1 MERIGGVDKKLKM
14 EDKKLDLNSIIGFIL
29 IFGILIW
36 IMYQN
41 QPSEATIAAEKA
53 KKEKVEKQEKANQ
66 VVAPQAVAE
75 PVIVAAGDSLQLAK
89 AQKTLGS
96 FAYSATLPSA
106 KEGFTTIENELVKL
120 KIANKGGYIVEATL
134 KNFEKFKKGSGQLVE
149 LIKDNNADLNIQ
161 LQTSDNRTLN
171 TKDLYFEPTLT
182 KVGEN
187 QMLSMKLKAG
197 ANEFLEYKYILKPNE
212 YMIGF
217 DLRSQGLN
225 KVLNTSKPLDLEWS
239 LKTYRNEKSVSYENR
254 YTEIYFEYED
264 GKIDYV
270 GQGNDKEED
279 SNKTTFV
286 AFKQHFFSTILLTDK
301 PFETSKLHSN
311 NLVNDETIDT
321 VYTKQLKANLP
332 LAFSNGEIDYK
343 MSWYFGPSDYKT
355 LKHYDKNLEKVIP
368 LGWGIFGW
376 INMFI
381 FIPLFG
387 FLSTTIGLSLGIAI
401 IIFTILIKIAM
412 SPITFKSF
420 LSQAKMKV
428 LRPEITELGE
438 KFKKD
443 PMKKQQ
449 ETMKLYN
456 KAGVNPMAGC
466 IPALIQIPF
475 MYASFQFFPSAFELR
490 QKGFLW
496 ADDLSSFDE
505 VIKLPF
511 HIPLY
516 GDHIS
521 LFPVLASIAIFFYMK
536 MTSGDQQMA
545 APQQEGMPDMAK
557 MMKIMIYVSPIMMLF
572 FFNSYGAGLS
582 LYNFI
587 SNLITI
593 GIMIVIKR
601 YFIDSDKIHAQI
613 QENKL
618 KEPKKQGKFQQKLQE
633 VMEQAE
639 AQKAKD
645 KKK

>member
-1 MERIGGVDKKLKM
+1 MEEKKF
-14 EDKKLDLNSIIGFIL
+14 DLNSIIGFVL

-41 QPSEATIAAEKA
+41 QPSDKEIAAEKA
-53 KKEKVEKQEKANQ
+53 KKELIAKQEAQAKADKTKT
-66 VVAPQAVAE
+66 AVL
-75 PVIVAAGDSLQLAK
+75 PVAAAATPGDTVQLAQL
-89 AQKTLGS
+89 QKTLGG

-106 KEGFTTIENELVKL
+106 KEGFTTIENEKIKL

-134 KNFEKFKKGSGQLVE
+134 KEFKKFEKNSGQLVE
-149 LIKDNNADLNIQ
+149 LIKDNNANLNIQ
-161 LQTSDNRTLN
+161 LQTADNRTLN
-171 TKDLYFEPTLT
+171 SKDLFFEPTLT
-182 KVGEN
+182 KNGAD
-187 QMLSMKLKAG
+187 QILTMRLKAG
-197 ANEFLEYKYILKPNE
+197 ANEFLEYKYVLKPND
-212 YMIGF
+212 YLVGF
-217 DLRSQGLN
+217 DVRSQGLN
-225 KVLNTSKPLDLEWS
+225 KVLNTGKPLDLQWD
-239 LKTYRNEKSVSYENR
+239 LKTYRNEKSISYENR
-254 YTEIYFEYED
+254 YAEIYYNYKD
-264 GKIDYV
+264 GKESYV
-270 GQGNDKEED
+270 GQGDHKEETPEKVD
-279 SNKTTFV
+279 YI
-286 AFKQHFFSTILLTDK
+286 AFKQHFFATILQTNTS
-301 PFETSKLHSN
+301 FEKSQLVSQ
-311 NLVNDETIDT
+311 NLVKDEKIDT
-321 VYTKQLKANLP
+321 VYTKQFKANVP

-343 MSWYFGPSDYKT
+343 MSWYFGPADYKI
-355 LKHYDKNLEKVIP
+355 LKSYDKNFEKIIP

-376 INMFI
+376 INRLI

-387 FLSTTIGLSLGIAI
+387 FLSSTIGLSLGIAI
-401 IIFTILIKIAM
+401 IIFTIIIKLAM
-412 SPITFKSF
+412 SPITYKSF

-466 IPALIQIPF
+466 IPALIQLPF

-496 ADDLSSFDE
+496 ADDLSSFDS
-505 VIKLPF
+505 VVKLPF

-521 LFPVLASIAIFFYMK
+521 LFPILAAIAIFFYMK

-557 MMKIMIYVSPIMMLF
+557 MMKIMIYVSPLMMLI

-593 GIMIVIKR
+593 GIMYVIKN
-601 YFIDSDKIHAQI
+601 YIVDSDKIHAQI

-618 KEPKKQGKFQQKLQE
+618 KEPKKQSKFQQRLQE
-633 VMEQAE
+633 VMEQQE
-639 AQKAKD
+639 AAKAQN

>member
-1 MERIGGVDKKLKM
+1 ME
-14 EDKKLDLNSIIGFIL
+14 EKKLDLNSIIGFLL
-29 IFGILIW
+29 IFVILIW
-36 IMYQN
+36 IIYQN
-41 QPSEATIAAEKA
+41 QPTEASIAAEKA
-53 KKEKVEKQEKANQ
+53 KKEQVVKEEKANQ
-66 VVAPQAVAE
+66 LVAPPAAAE
-75 PVIVAAGDSLQLAK
+75 PVIVAVGDTLQLAQAK
-89 AQKTLGS
+89 KTLGS

-134 KNFEKFKKGSGQLVE
+134 KSFEKFKKGSGQLVE
-149 LIKDNNADLNIQ
+149 LIKNNNADLNIQ

-182 KVGEN
+182 KVGAD
-187 QMLSMKLKAG
+187 QILSMKLKAG

-225 KVLNTSKPLDLEWS
+225 KVLNTAKPLDLEWN
-239 LKTYRNEKSVSYENR
+239 LKSFRNEKSVSYENR
-254 YTEIYFEYED
+254 YTEIYFEYDD

-301 PFETSKLHSN
+301 PFETSKLYSN
-311 NLVNDETIDT
+311 NMVNDETIDT
-321 VYTKQLKANLP
+321 IFTKQLKANIP
-332 LAFSNGEIDYK
+332 LAFTNGEIDYK
-343 MSWYFGPSDYKT
+343 MNWYFGPSDYKI
-355 LKHYDKNLEKVIP
+355 LKQYDKNIEKIIP

-387 FLSTTIGLSLGIAI
+387 FLSTTLGLSLGIAI

-443 PMKKQQ
+443 AMKKQQ

-572 FFNSYGAGLS
+572 FFNSYGSGLS

-613 QENKL
+613 QENRL

-639 AQKAKD
+639 AQKAKE

>member
-1 MERIGGVDKKLKM
+1 ME
-14 EDKKLDLNSIIGFIL
+14 EKKLDLNSIIGFVL
-29 IFGILIW
+29 IVGILIW

-41 QPSEATIAAEKA
+41 QPDEKQVAAEKA
-53 KKEKVEKQEKANQ
+53 KKELVQKQQAETQKVKTAI
-66 VVAPQAVAE
+66 AAVAKDTT
-75 PVIVAAGDSLQLAK
+75 AADSTQLSALK
-89 AQKTLGS
+89 ATLGN

-106 KEGFTTIENELVKL
+106 KESFTTIENELVKIT
-120 KIANKGGYIVEATL
+120 IANKGGFITEATL
-134 KNFEKFKKGSGQLVE
+134 KNQERFKKGSQQLVS
-149 LIKDNNADLNIQ
+149 LIKDNNADFNISLLTQ
-161 LQTSDNRTLN
+161 DNRTLQ
-171 TKDLYFEPTLT
+171 TKDLFFEPTVT
-182 KVGEN
+182 KVGN
-187 QMLSMKLKAG
+187 DQIVSMRLKAG
-197 ANEFLEYKYILKPNE
+197 VNEYLEYKYVLKPND
-212 YMIGF
+212 YMIDF
-217 DLRSQGLN
+217 DVRSQGLN
-225 KVLNTSKPLDLEWS
+225 KVLNTSKPLDLEWK
-239 LKTYRNEKSVSYENR
+239 LKGIRNEKGIDYENR
-254 YTEIYFEYED
+254 YSEIYFEYED
-264 GKIDYV
+264 KKIDYV
-270 GQGNDKEED
+270 GQGENKEENG
-279 SNKTTFV
+279 NKVSYV
-286 AFKQHFFSTILLTDK
+286 AFKQHFFSTILLTK
-301 PFETSKLHSN
+301 TPFENAKLQSN
-311 NLVNDETIDT
+311 NLVVDT
-321 VYTKQLKANLP
+321 EKDTLFTKQFKANMP
-332 LAFSNGEIDYK
+332 LAFTNGEVDYK
-343 MSWYFGPSDYKT
+343 MNWYIGPTDYAT
-355 LKHYDKNLEKVIP
+355 LKSYDRDIHKIIS

-387 FLSTTIGLSLGIAI
+387 FLSSYIAYGIAI
-401 IIFTILIKIAM
+401 IVFTIIIKIAM
-412 SPITFKSF
+412 SPITYKSF

-490 QKGFLW
+490 QKSFLW
-496 ADDLSSFDE
+496 ADDLSSFDQ
-505 VIKLPF
+505 VAKLPF

-521 LFPVLASIAIFFYMK
+521 LFPILAAIAIFFYMK

-557 MMKIMIYVSPIMMLF
+557 IMKIMIYVSPIMMLI

-593 GIMIVIKR
+593 GIMFVIKS
-601 YFIDSDKIHAQI
+601 YIVDPEKIHAQI

-618 KEPKKQGKFQQKLQE
+618 KEPKKQGKFQQKLQKM
-633 VMEQAE
+633 MEEAE
-639 AQKAKD
+639 AQKAQQ

>member
-1 MERIGGVDKKLKM
+1 ME
-14 EDKKLDLNSIIGFIL
+14 EKKLDLNSIIGFLL
-29 IFGILIW
+29 IFVILIW
-36 IMYQN
+36 IIYQN
-41 QPSEATIAAEKA
+41 QPTEASIAAEKA
-53 KKEKVEKQEKANQ
+53 KKEQVVKEEKANQ
-66 VVAPQAVAE
+66 LVAPPAAAE
-75 PVIVAAGDSLQLAK
+75 PVIVAVGDTLQLAQAK
-89 AQKTLGS
+89 KTLGS

-134 KNFEKFKKGSGQLVE
+134 KSFEKFKKGSGQLVE
-149 LIKDNNADLNIQ
+149 LIKNNNADLNIQ
-161 LQTSDNRTLN
+161 LQTSDNRNLN

-182 KVGEN
+182 KVGAD
-187 QMLSMKLKAG
+187 QILSMKLKAG

-225 KVLNTSKPLDLEWS
+225 KVLNTAKPLDLEWN
-239 LKTYRNEKSVSYENR
+239 LKSFRNEKSVSYENR
-254 YTEIYFEYED
+254 YTEIYFEYDD

-301 PFETSKLHSN
+301 PFETSKLYSN
-311 NLVNDETIDT
+311 NMVNDETIDT
-321 VYTKQLKANLP
+321 IFTKQLKANIP
-332 LAFSNGEIDYK
+332 LAFTNGEIDYK
-343 MSWYFGPSDYKT
+343 MNWYFGPSDYKI
-355 LKHYDKNLEKVIP
+355 LKQYDKNIEKIIP

-387 FLSTTIGLSLGIAI
+387 FLSTTLGLSLGIAI

-443 PMKKQQ
+443 AMKKQQ

-572 FFNSYGAGLS
+572 FFNSYGSGLS

-618 KEPKKQGKFQQKLQE
+618 KEPKKQGKFRQKLQE

>member
-1 MERIGGVDKKLKM
+1 ME
-14 EDKKLDLNSIIGFIL
+14 EKKLDRNSIIGFVL

-41 QPSEATIAAEKA
+41 QPTEKQIAADKA
-53 KKEKVEKQEKANQ
+53 KKELVQKQ
-66 VVAPQAVAE
+66 AE
-75 PVIVAAGDSLQLAK
+75 
-89 AQKTLGS
+89 AQKVKAAAVTVVKDSTANDSTQLSALKATLGN

-106 KEGFTTIENELVKL
+106 KENFTTIENDLIKIT
-120 KIANKGGYIVEATL
+120 IANKGGFITEATL
-134 KNFEKFKKGSGQLVE
+134 KNQERFKKGSGQLVS
-149 LIKDNNADLNIQ
+149 LIKDKNSDLNITLLTQ
-161 LQTSDNRTLN
+161 DNRSLS
-171 TKDLYFEPTLT
+171 TKDLFFEPTLT

-187 QMLSMKLKAG
+187 QVLTLHLNAS
-197 ANEFLEYKYILKPNE
+197 ANEFLEYKYVLKPNN
-212 YMIGF
+212 YMLDF
-217 DLRSQGLN
+217 DIRSQGLS
-225 KVLNTSKPLDLEWS
+225 KVLNTSKPLDLEWN
-239 LKTYRNEKSVSYENR
+239 LKAYRNEKSISYENR
-254 YTEIYFEYED
+254 YADIRYEYEGD
-264 GKIDYV
+264 KDSYT
-270 GQGNDKEED
+270 GQGKDKEETPEKV
-279 SNKTTFV
+279 SFI
-286 AFKQHFFSTILLTDK
+286 AFKQHFFTSILLTK
-301 PFETSKLHSN
+301 TPFEKSKLYSD
-311 NLVNDETIDT
+311 NLVVNDQVDT
-321 VYTKQLKANLP
+321 LYTKQFKANVP
-332 LAFSNGEIDYK
+332 LAFNNGELDYK
-343 MSWYFGPSDYKT
+343 MNWYFGPTDYKT
-355 LKHYDKNLEKVIP
+355 LKAYDRNLDKIIP

-376 INMFI
+376 INKFI

-387 FLSTTIGLSLGIAI
+387 FLSSYIAYGIAI

-412 SPITFKSF
+412 SPITYKSF

-428 LRPEITELGE
+428 LRPEITELGD

-490 QKGFLW
+490 QKSFLW
-496 ADDLSSFDE
+496 ADDLSSFDQ
-505 VIKLPF
+505 VAKLPF

-521 LFPVLASIAIFFYMK
+521 LFPILAAIAIFFYMK

-545 APQQEGMPDMAK
+545 APQQEGMPDMSK
-557 MMKIMIYVSPIMMLF
+557 IMKIMIYVSPIMMLI

-593 GIMIVIKR
+593 GIMFVIKN
-601 YFIDSDKIHAQI
+601 YIVDPEKIHAQI

-618 KEPKKQGKFQQKLQE
+618 KEPKKQGKFQQKLQAMMQE
-633 VMEQAE
+633 AE
-639 AQKAKD
+639 AQKAQQ

>member
-1 MERIGGVDKKLKM
+1 MEEKKF
-14 EDKKLDLNSIIGFIL
+14 DLNSIIGFVL

-41 QPSEATIAAEKA
+41 QPSDKEIAAEKA
-53 KKEKVEKQEKANQ
+53 KKELVAKQEAQAKTATAKTA
-66 VVAPQAVAE
+66 VVAPVAVT
-75 PVIVAAGDSLQLAK
+75 PGDTVQLAQL
-89 AQKTLGS
+89 QKTLGG

-106 KEGFTTIENELVKL
+106 KESFTTIENEKIRL

-134 KNFEKFKKGSGQLVE
+134 KEFEKFEKGSKQLVE
-149 LIKDNNADLNIQ
+149 LIKDNNANLNIQ
-161 LQTSDNRTLN
+161 LQTTDNRTLN
-171 TKDLYFEPTLT
+171 SKDLFFEPTLT
-182 KVGEN
+182 KVGAD
-187 QMLSMKLKAG
+187 QILSMRLKAG
-197 ANEFLEYKYILKPNE
+197 ANEFLEYKYILKPND
-212 YMIGF
+212 YLVGF
-217 DLRSQGLN
+217 DIRSQGLN
-225 KVLNTSKPLDLEWS
+225 KVLNSAKPLDLVWD
-239 LKTYRNEKSVSYENR
+239 LKTYRNEKSISYENR
-254 YTEIYFEYED
+254 YAEIYYSYED
-264 GKIDYV
+264 GKESYV
-270 GQGNDKEED
+270 GQGTLKEENPEKVD
-279 SNKTTFV
+279 YV
-286 AFKQHFFSTILLTDK
+286 AFKQHFFTTILQTNTS
-301 PFETSKLHSN
+301 FEKAHLVSE
-311 NLVNDETIDT
+311 NLVKDEKIDT
-321 VYTKQLKANLP
+321 VYTKQFKATVP
-332 LAFSNGEIDYK
+332 LAFTNGEVDYK
-343 MSWYFGPSDYKT
+343 MSWYFGPSDYKV
-355 LKHYDKNLEKVIP
+355 LKSYDKNFEKIIP

-376 INMFI
+376 INKWI

-387 FLSTTIGLSLGIAI
+387 FLSSYIAYGIAI
-401 IIFTILIKIAM
+401 IVFTILIKLAM
-412 SPITFKSF
+412 SPITYKSF

-466 IPALIQIPF
+466 IPALIQLPF

-490 QKGFLW
+490 QKSFLW
-496 ADDLSSFDE
+496 ANDLSSFDA
-505 VIKLPF
+505 VVKLPF

-521 LFPVLASIAIFFYMK
+521 LFPILAAIAIFFYMK

-557 MMKIMIYVSPIMMLF
+557 MMKIMIYVSPLMMLI

-593 GIMIVIKR
+593 GIMFVIKN
-601 YFIDSDKIHAQI
+601 YIVDTDKIHAQI

-618 KEPKKQGKFQQKLQE
+618 KEPKKPSKFQQRLQD
-633 VMEQAE
+633 VMEQQE
-639 AQKAKD
+639 AAKAQN

>member
-1 MERIGGVDKKLKM
+1 MEQ
-14 EDKKLDLNSIIGFIL
+14 KKLDINSIVGFVL

-41 QPSEATIAAEKA
+41 QPDPKVIAAEKA
-53 KKEKVEKQEKANQ
+53 QKELVAKAAKAKELEQKSIEKA
-66 VVAPQAVAE
+66 AVA
-75 PVIVAAGDSLQLAK
+75 VATTGDSTQLAQL
-89 AQKTLGS
+89 QKTLGN

-106 KEGFTTIENELVKL
+106 KGDFTTIENEVVKL
-120 KIANKGGYIVEATL
+120 KIANKGGFIVEAIL
-134 KNFEKFKKGSGQLVE
+134 KQHEKFKKGSGQLVE
-149 LIKDNNADLNIQ
+149 LIKDNNANLNIA

-171 TKDLYFEPTLT
+171 TKDLYFEPTIS
-182 KVGEN
+182 KVG
-187 QMLSMKLKAG
+187 QDQILSMKLKAG
-197 ANEFLEYKYILKPNE
+197 ANEFLEYKYILKPND

-217 DLRSQGLN
+217 DVRSQGLN
-225 KVLNTSKPLDLEWS
+225 KVLNTAKPLDLQWS
-239 LKTYRNEKSVSYENR
+239 MKTYRNEKSISYENR
-254 YTEIYFEYED
+254 YTEVYFEHQD

-270 GQGNDKEED
+270 GQGENKEENAENA
-279 SNKTTFV
+279 SFV

-301 PFETSKLHSN
+301 PFTSSKLVSN
-311 NLVNDETIDT
+311 DLVKDEAVDT
-321 VYTKQLKANLP
+321 TYTKQFTAEIP
-332 LAFSNGEIDYK
+332 LAFTNGELDYK
-343 MSWYFGPSDYKT
+343 MNWYMGPTDYNT
-355 LKHYDKNLEKVIP
+355 LDNYDKNLEKIIS

-376 INMFI
+376 INTFI

-387 FLSTTIGLSLGIAI
+387 FLSSYIAYGIAI
-401 IIFTILIKIAM
+401 IIFTVLIKIAM

-428 LRPEITELGE
+428 LRPEIAELGE

-466 IPALIQIPF
+466 IPALIQLPF

-490 QKGFLW
+490 QKSFLW

-521 LFPVLASIAIFFYMK
+521 LFPVLAAIAIFFYMK

-545 APQQEGMPDMAK
+545 APQQEGMPDMAQ
-557 MMKIMIYVSPIMMLF
+557 MMKIMIYVSPLMMLF

-593 GIMIVIKR
+593 GIMIVIKK

-618 KEPKKQGKFQQKLQE
+618 KAPKKPSKFQQKLQE
-633 VMEQAE
+633 AMEQAE
-639 AQKAKD
+639 AQKAQRN
-645 KKK
+645 KK

>member
-1 MERIGGVDKKLKM
+1 MEEKKF
-14 EDKKLDLNSIIGFIL
+14 DLNSIIGFVL

-41 QPSEATIAAEKA
+41 QPSDASIAAEKA
-53 KKEKVEKQEKANQ
+53 KKEQLAKTENANK
-66 VVAPQAVAE
+66 VVAAQAVAA
-75 PVIVAAGDSLQLAK
+75 PTVAIAGDSTQMVQLQK
-89 AQKTLGS
+89 KLGG

-106 KEGFTTIENELVKL
+106 KNDFTTIENEVVKL

-134 KNFEKFKKGSGQLVE
+134 KNFEKFKKGSGQLVQ
-149 LIKDNNADLNIQ
+149 LIKDNNASLSLQ
-161 LQTSDNRTLN
+161 LLTNDNRTLN
-171 TKDLYFEPTLT
+171 TKDLYFEPTVT
-182 KVGEN
+182 KVGAD
-187 QMLSMKLKAG
+187 QILSMKLKAG
-197 ANEFLEYKYILKPNE
+197 ANEFLEYKYILKPND

-225 KVLNTSKPLDLEWS
+225 KVLNTAKPLDLEWS
-239 LKTYRNEKSVSYENR
+239 LKTYRNEKSISYENR
-254 YTEIYFEYED
+254 YTEVYFEHEE

-270 GQGNDKEED
+270 GQGQDKDED
-279 SNKTTFV
+279 SNKTSYV
-286 AFKQHFFSTILLTDK
+286 AFKQHFFSTILLTNK
-301 PFETSKLHSN
+301 PFETSKLKSN
-311 NLVNDETIDT
+311 NLVNDEEIDT
-321 VYTKQLKANLP
+321 VYTKQFKANIP
-332 LAFSNGEIDYK
+332 LAFDNGELDYK
-343 MSWYFGPSDYKT
+343 MNMYIGPTDYKI
-355 LKHYDKNLEKVIP
+355 LKSYDKNLEKVIS

-376 INMFI
+376 INMFV

-387 FLSTTIGLSLGIAI
+387 FLTSTAGLSFGIAI

-490 QKGFLW
+490 QKSFLW

-613 QENKL
+613 QVNKL

-639 AQKAKD
+639 AQKAKE

>member
-1 MERIGGVDKKLKM
+1 MEQ
-14 EDKKLDLNSIIGFIL
+14 KKLDINSIVGFVL

-41 QPSEATIAAEKA
+41 QPDPKVIAAEKA
-53 KKEKVEKQEKANQ
+53 HKELVAKAAKAKELEQKSIEKA
-66 VVAPQAVAE
+66 AVA
-75 PVIVAAGDSLQLAK
+75 VATTGDSTQLAQL
-89 AQKTLGS
+89 QKTLGN

-106 KEGFTTIENELVKL
+106 KGDFTTIENEVVKL
-120 KIANKGGYIVEATL
+120 KIANKGGFIVEAIL
-134 KNFEKFKKGSGQLVE
+134 KQHEKFKKGSGQLVE
-149 LIKDNNADLNIQ
+149 LIKDNNANLNIA

-171 TKDLYFEPTLT
+171 TKDLYFEPTLS
-182 KVGEN
+182 KVG
-187 QMLSMKLKAG
+187 QDQILSMKLKAG
-197 ANEFLEYKYILKPNE
+197 ANEFLEYKYILKPND

-217 DLRSQGLN
+217 DVRSQGLN
-225 KVLNTSKPLDLEWS
+225 KVLNTAKPLDLQWS
-239 LKTYRNEKSVSYENR
+239 MKTYRNEKSISYENR
-254 YTEIYFEYED
+254 YTEVYFEHQD

-270 GQGNDKEED
+270 GQGENKEENAENA
-279 SNKTTFV
+279 SFV

-301 PFETSKLHSN
+301 PFASSKLVSN
-311 NLVNDETIDT
+311 DLVKDEAVDT
-321 VYTKQLKANLP
+321 TYTKQFTAEIP
-332 LAFSNGEIDYK
+332 LAFTNGELDYK
-343 MSWYFGPSDYKT
+343 MNWYMGPTDYKT
-355 LKHYDKNLEKVIP
+355 LNNYDKNLEKIIS

-376 INMFI
+376 INKFI

-387 FLSTTIGLSLGIAI
+387 FLSSYIAYGIAI
-401 IIFTILIKIAM
+401 IIFTVLIKIAM

-428 LRPEITELGE
+428 LRPEIAELGE

-466 IPALIQIPF
+466 IPALIQLPF

-490 QKGFLW
+490 QKSFLW

-521 LFPVLASIAIFFYMK
+521 LFPVLAAIAIFFYMK

-545 APQQEGMPDMAK
+545 APQQEGMPDMAQ
-557 MMKIMIYVSPIMMLF
+557 MMKIMIYVSPLMMLF

-593 GIMIVIKR
+593 GIMIVIKK

-618 KEPKKQGKFQQKLQE
+618 KAPKKPSKFQQKLQE
-633 VMEQAE
+633 AMEQAE
-639 AQKAKD
+639 AQKAQRN
-645 KKK
+645 KK

>member
-1 MERIGGVDKKLKM
+1 MEEKKF
-14 EDKKLDLNSIIGFIL
+14 DLNSIIGFVL

-41 QPSEATIAAEKA
+41 QPDPKAIAAEKA
-53 KKEKVEKQEKANQ
+53 KKELVAQAAKAKELTQKSIEKA
-66 VVAPQAVAE
+66 AVA
-75 PVIVAAGDSLQLAK
+75 VATTGDSTQLAQL
-89 AQKTLGS
+89 QKTLGN

-106 KEGFTTIENELVKL
+106 KGDFTTIENDLVKL
-120 KIANKGGYIVEATL
+120 KIANKGGFIVEAIL
-134 KNFEKFKKGSGQLVE
+134 KKYEKFKKGSGQLVE
-149 LIKDNNADLNIQ
+149 LIKDNNTNLNIT
-161 LQTSDNRTLN
+161 LQTSDNRALN
-171 TKDLYFEPTLT
+171 TKDLYFEPSVS
-182 KVGEN
+182 KVGED
-187 QMLSMKLKAG
+187 QILSMKLKAG
-197 ANEFLEYKYILKPNE
+197 ANEYLEYKYILKPND

-217 DLRSQGLN
+217 DVRSQGLN
-225 KVLNTSKPLDLEWS
+225 NVLNTAKPLDLEFDMKS
-239 LKTYRNEKSVSYENR
+239 FRNEKSISYENR
-254 YTEIYFEYED
+254 YAEIYFEHEGD
-264 GKIDYV
+264 KINYV
-270 GQGNDKEED
+270 GQGKDKEETPEKV
-279 SNKTTFV
+279 NYI
-286 AFKQHFFSTILLTDK
+286 AFKQHFFSAILLTNT
-301 PFETSKLHSN
+301 PFATTKLHST
-311 NLVNDETIDT
+311 NLVNDEAVDT
-321 VYTKQLKANLP
+321 TFTKQFKAEIP
-332 LAFSNGEIDYK
+332 LAFANGELDYK
-343 MSWYFGPSDYKT
+343 MNWYFGPSDYKT
-355 LKHYDKNLEKVIP
+355 LATYNKNLEKIIP

-376 INMFI
+376 INKLI

-387 FLSTTIGLSLGIAI
+387 FLSSFIAYGIAI
-401 IIFTILIKIAM
+401 IVFTIIIKVAM

-466 IPALIQIPF
+466 IPALIQLPF

-490 QKGFLW
+490 QKSFLW

-505 VIKLPF
+505 VVQLPF
-511 HIPLY
+511 RIPLY

-521 LFPVLASIAIFFYMK
+521 LFPIMAAIAIFFYMK

-557 MMKIMIYVSPIMMLF
+557 MMKYMIYISPLMMLI

-593 GIMIVIKR
+593 GIMIVIKK

-618 KEPKKQGKFQQKLQE
+618 KAPKKPSKFQQKLQE
-633 VMEQAE
+633 AMEQAE
-639 AQKAKD
+639 AQKAQRN
-645 KKK
+645 KK